1 MAVCGLVRGF
11 DLEDVS
17 HEPGVDGIHRTN
29 RHLLRG
35 TEVLHVQRLT
45 ATIRQHTS
53 AYVSIGMEVVHVQG
67 LTARK
72 LTSRP

>member
-1 MAVCGLVRGF
+1 
-11 DLEDVS
+11 
-17 HEPGVDGIHRTN
+17 
-29 RHLLRG
+29 
-35 TEVLHVQRLT
+35 VLHVQRLT